1 MPPFVVEP
9 CNEALRLDRADLFR
23 WEIEDSYEKPAQQL
37 NCMKIISNLRAGVS
51 DAMFLSKV
59 DMQDI
64 GWLPSLKKCLRRDN
78 ISNPK
83 LYSQEIIE

>member
-9 CNEALRLDRADLFR
+9 CNEALRLDRADLSR
-23 WEIEDSYEKPAQQL
+23 LEIEDSYEKPAQQL
-37 NCMKIISNLRAGVS
+37 NCVIIISNLRAGVS

-64 GWLPSLKKCLRRDN
+64 GWLPSLKKRLRRDN